1 MCGHQLRHTA
11 CAYYL
16 GKAACRD
23 LISGPFLTDFKRKTT
38 KFLRQSKQTATPLV
52 LSIDGQTEPIV
63 QDAASDQRRF
73 DFGERPETVQAV
85 KDTVGPARK

>member
-1 MCGHQLRHTA
+1 MVPVTAHGVCLLPRKSGLPGPYSRQLR
-11 CAYYL
+11 
-16 GKAACRD
+16 
-23 LISGPFLTDFKRKTT
+23 LTDFKRKTT

-85 KDTVGPARK
+85 KDTVGTARK